1 MTKKL
6 SLILVLLLSLIVL
19 ASCGGSDAPEGM
31 QAVNDGE
38 KDGFYLYVPE
48 EWTVSSI
55 GGIRS
60 AFVSTFDS
68 TSVSLVESKMPT
80 GTLDEYF
87 ASSIL
92 SESTLEIKNP
102 TLKGEKCNLGN
113 ADEAYQ
119 YTYSYVYGKAEY
131 KFLQV
136 LAKYKGRFFI
146 LTYSALLQDKSE
158 GVTYYD
164 AHLEELVKIMENV
177 KFTDKSA
184 PADDK
189 TEVKDGY
196 KLASEP
202 GLCGFSLYV
211 PERYE
216 IVSSSAM
223 VTCTIDESASITFS
237 KMTVGGVKFA
247 DYWTMR
253 LDELKALFGEIS
265 VTKENQPTVIGKL
278 TNAYSYEYSYKY
290 DGVTYRVYQIF
301 TATSYS
307 GFVFTFTATEEEYPK
322 LIGEIEDVIE
332 RVEFE

>member
-6 SLILVLLLSLIVL
+6 SLILVLLLSIIVL
-19 ASCGGSDAPEGM
+19 ASCAGSDAPEGM

-38 KDGFYLYVPE
+38 KDGFYLYAPE
-48 EWTVSSI
+48 EWSVSSI

-87 ASSIL
+87 ASTIL
-92 SESTLEIKNP
+92 SEATFEIKNP
-102 TLKGEKCNLGN
+102 TLTGKKCNLGN

-119 YTYSYVYGKAEY
+119 YTYSYVYGEAEY
-131 KFLQV
+131 NFLQV

-146 LTYSALLQDKSE
+146 LTYTALHKDKSE

-164 AHLEELVKIMENV
+164 AHFEELVKIMENV
-177 KFTDKSA
+177 KFADKGAPTDSDA
-184 PADDK
+184 
-189 TEVKDGY
+189 EIKDGY
-196 KLASEP
+196 KLASDP
-202 GLCGFSLYV
+202 TLCGFELYV

-216 IVSSSAM
+216 VVSNSAI
-223 VTCTIDESASITFS
+223 VTCEIDKSASITFS
-237 KMTVGGVKFA
+237 KMTIGGVKFA
-247 DYWTMR
+247 DYWVMR
-253 LDELKALFGEIS
+253 QDELKAVFGKIT
-265 VTKENQPTVIGKL
+265 VTKENQPTVIGNL
-278 TNAYSYEYSYKY
+278 TNAYAYEYSYEY
-290 DGVTYRVYQIF
+290 DGETYRVYQIF

-307 GFVFTFTATEEEYPK
+307 GFVFTFTATEEAYPN

-332 RVEFE
+332 RVVFK